1 MDAAWNM
8 VSVVTGAPLS
18 TFVTPQPLAHSILKS
33 RITATLSPGTW
44 KWTMSSRTLK
54 SSKPC
59 RLGNCG
65 LSTIWMSFA
74 LSCAWAHF
82 DMSADGHHPLEIG
95 LQTDRAQPL
104 ISMPVMSEV
113 LS

>member
-1 MDAAWNM
+1 
-8 VSVVTGAPLS
+8 
-18 TFVTPQPLAHSILKS
+18 
-33 RITATLSPGTW
+33 
-44 KWTMSSRTLK
+44 
-54 SSKPC
+54 
-59 RLGNCG
+59 
-65 LSTIWMSFA
+65 MSFA